1 MDLTSISRRH
11 RPAQCLFTLLL
22 GVLLAL
28 PAGHL
33 HAGAQREEQLAD
45 NVRTVLSA
53 RVADDDLSGRPEA
66 QFDSVTDK
74 VRWLA
79 RMSALLPRKWKPTYE
94 QRVDFLNAVHYEA
107 TRAGLEPELVLGL
120 IQVES
125 NFRRYAISSVG
136 ARGYMQVMPFWVDKI
151 GDGDASLLFDLRAN
165 LRFGCTILRHYIDI
179 ENGDLFRALGRYN
192 GSLGKAKYPNK
203 VLKAWRRWSAAR
215 LPDS

>member
-1 MDLTSISRRH
+1 MICLPVRIRRG
-11 RPAQCLFTLLL
+11 RRFRWSTGVAALVFLAQ
-22 GVLLAL
+22 A
-28 PAGHL
+28 AQ
-33 HAGAQREEQLAD
+33 AGAQREEALAD

-53 RVADDDLSGRPEA
+53 RVASDRAGEKPRA

-79 RMSALLPRKWKPTYE
+79 RMAELLPRKWKPTFE
-94 QRVDFLNAVHYEA
+94 QRMDFLNAVHYEA

-125 NFRRYAISSVG
+125 NFRRYAISSAG

-151 GDGDASLLFDLRAN
+151 GNGNAALLFDMQAN

-192 GSLGKAKYPNK
+192 GSLGRATYPNK
-203 VLKAWRRWSAAR
+203 VLKAWRRWSDAR
-215 LPDS
+215 LPAS

>member
-1 MDLTSISRRH
+1 MRGGLSVRRL
-11 RPAQCLFTLLL
+11 PFLMAGLLL
-22 GVLLAL
+22 AAHAVDTF
-28 PAGHL
+28 
-33 HAGAQREEQLAD
+33 AGAQREVRLAD

-53 RVADDDLSGRPEA
+53 QVAGDEAGTRPEA

-79 RMSALLPRKWKPTYE
+79 RMSGLLPRKWKPTYE
-94 QRVDFLNAVHYEA
+94 QRMEFLNAVHYES

-125 NFRRYAISSVG
+125 NFRRYAISSAG
-136 ARGYMQVMPFWVDKI
+136 ARGYMQVMPFWADKI
-151 GDGDASLLFDLRAN
+151 GNGDASLLFDMRAN